1 MHLQGEHTFSASQGQ
16 LWERLNDT
24 AVLARVTPG
33 LDRLEAEA
41 GEEDAY
47 RALFAIKMG
56 PINST
61 FSGTL
66 RVVDRAAP
74 ERFRL
79 LIDVAGKAGAVDAQ
93 ATVAA
98 LPAAGPGA
106 GDVAGSGAE
115 AERTTVTFSAE
126 AKLTGLLVR
135 MGQRVISGVG
145 RLLTKQFFQALER
158 ELEGAAPRAA
168 APLQE
173 GDR

>member
-1 MHLQGEHTFSASQGQ
+1 MHLQGEHTFCASQGQ
-16 LWERLNDT
+16 LWERLNDA

-93 ATVAA
+93 ASVAA
-98 LPAAGPGA
+98 LPAAGGC
-106 GDVAGSGAE
+106 AGSGAGAE

-173 GDR
+173 GG

>member
-1 MHLQGEHTFSASQGQ
+1 MHLHGEHTFSASQGQ

-41 GEEDAY
+41 GQEDAY

-98 LPAAGPGA
+98 LPADG
-106 GDVAGSGAE
+106 AGSGAE
-115 AERTTVTFSAE
+115 PERTRVTFSAE

-173 GDR
+173 GE

>member
-1 MHLQGEHTFSASQGQ
+1 MHLHGEHVFTASQGL
-16 LWERLNDT
+16 LWERLNDV

-41 GEEDAY
+41 GAEDAY
-47 RALFAIKMG
+47 RARFAIKMG

-66 RVVDRAAP
+66 RVTDRAAP

-79 LIDVAGKAGAVDAQ
+79 LIDVAGKAGSVDAQ

-98 LPAAGPGA
+98 LPVAGA
-106 GDVAGSGAE
+106 GGGAE
-115 AERTTVTFSAE
+115 AERTRVTFSAE

-135 MGQRVISGVG
+135 MGQRVLSGVG
-145 RLLTKQFFQALER
+145 RLLTRQFFQALEH
-158 ELEGAAPRAA
+158 EIEGAPPRAA
-168 APLQE
+168 APTT
-173 GDR
+173 GGG

>member
-1 MHLQGEHTFSASQGQ
+1 MHLHGEHVFTASQGL
-16 LWERLNDT
+16 LWERLNDV

-41 GEEDAY
+41 GAEDAY
-47 RALFAIKMG
+47 RARFAIKMG

-66 RVVDRAAP
+66 RVTDRAAP

-79 LIDVAGKAGAVDAQ
+79 LIDVAGKAGSVDAQ

-98 LPAAGPGA
+98 LP
-106 GDVAGSGAE
+106 VAGGGAE
-115 AERTTVTFSAE
+115 AERTRVTFSAE

-135 MGQRVISGVG
+135 MGQRVLSGVG
-145 RLLTKQFFQALER
+145 RLLTRQFFQALER
-158 ELEGAAPRAA
+158 EIEGAPPRAA
-168 APLQE
+168 APTT
-173 GDR
+173 GGG

>member
-1 MHLQGEHTFSASQGQ
+1 MHLHGEHVFTASQGL
-16 LWERLNDT
+16 LWERLNDV

-41 GEEDAY
+41 GAEDAY
-47 RALFAIKMG
+47 RARFAIKMG

-66 RVVDRAAP
+66 RVTDRAAP

-79 LIDVAGKAGAVDAQ
+79 LIDVAGKAGSVDAQ

-98 LPAAGPGA
+98 LP
-106 GDVAGSGAE
+106 VAGAGAE
-115 AERTTVTFSAE
+115 AERTRVTFSAE

-135 MGQRVISGVG
+135 MGQRVLSGVG
-145 RLLTKQFFQALER
+145 RLLTRQFFQALER
-158 ELEGAAPRAA
+158 EIEGAPPRAA
-168 APLQE
+168 APTT
-173 GDR
+173 GGG

>member
-1 MHLQGEHTFSASQGQ
+1 MHLQGEHTFCASQGQ
-16 LWERLNDT
+16 LWERLNDA

-98 LPAAGPGA
+98 LPAAGA
-106 GDVAGSGAE
+106 GVGAE

>member
-1 MHLQGEHTFSASQGQ
+1 MHLQGEHTFCASQGQ
-16 LWERLNDT
+16 LWERLNDA

-98 LPAAGPGA
+98 LPAAGA
-106 GDVAGSGAE
+106 AAGAE

-135 MGQRVISGVG
+135 MGQRVLSGVG

-158 ELEGAAPRAA
+158 ELEGAAPRAP